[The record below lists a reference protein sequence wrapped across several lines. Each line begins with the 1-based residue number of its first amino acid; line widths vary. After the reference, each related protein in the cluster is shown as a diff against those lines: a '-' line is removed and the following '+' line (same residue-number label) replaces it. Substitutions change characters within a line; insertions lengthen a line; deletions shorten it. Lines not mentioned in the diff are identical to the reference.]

1 MCILKEVVKDRI
13 KDTKGRLIKLIK
25 YMDGE
30 ARELIKPCVQQPIHL
45 GYQNA
50 KIQANRSCVL
60 FYV

>member
-1 MCILKEVVKDRI
+1 MCTFKEVVKDRI

-30 ARELIKPCVQQPIHL
+30 ARELIKPCVQQQTHH